1 MRSSAL
7 ALPASHAIGQRR
19 RTLNQLRGGVVYYA
33 GVAIVSLF
41 FMGPFIWT
49 VLSSLKDA
57 SEIATFPPTF
67 MPKVLHFENYIYAW
81 TKVPFLNFY
90 INSLT
95 VTGLAVV
102 GQTTSATLVAYGF
115 ARFRFPLR
123 GFFFM
128 LVLATLM
135 VPWEVTIV
143 PSFLLF
149 RALGWLDTLT
159 PLIVPH
165 WFGGGPFFIF
175 LMRQFFLTRPRD
187 FDEAAKIDGA
197 NSLQVLW
204 HVLIPLCRPAITS
217 VAIFSFLF
225 HWNAFIEPLI
235 FLNSPEKFTISLG
248 MRYFQTIPM
257 EAGEP
262 KDHLLMAGTII
273 MIVPCVL
280 LFFFAQRYFVRG
292 IVLSGLKG

>member
-7 ALPASHAIGQRR
+7 VLPRQVTGQRR
-19 RTLNQLRGGVVYYA
+19 RTFARVRGGTLYYA
-33 GVAIVSLF
+33 GVAIVSVF

-57 SEIATFPPTF
+57 SEITTFPPTF
-67 MPKVLHFENYIYAW
+67 FPRVLHFENYVYAW
-81 TKVPFLNFY
+81 TKVPFLSFY
-90 INSLT
+90 INSIT
-95 VTGLAVV
+95 VTGLAVI
-102 GQTTSATLVAYGF
+102 GQTASATLVAYGF

-123 GFFFM
+123 SFFFM

-175 LMRQFFLTRPRD
+175 LMR
-187 FDEAAKIDGA
+187 
-197 NSLQVLW
+197 
-204 HVLIPLCRPAITS
+204 
-217 VAIFSFLF
+217 
-225 HWNAFIEPLI
+225 
-235 FLNSPEKFTISLG
+235 
-248 MRYFQTIPM
+248 
-257 EAGEP
+257 
-262 KDHLLMAGTII
+262 
-273 MIVPCVL
+273 
-280 LFFFAQRYFVRG
+280 
-292 IVLSGLKG
+292 

>member
-1 MRSSAL
+1 MQSEAL
-7 ALPASHAIGQRR
+7 ALPRSTIRH
-19 RTLNQLRGGVVYYA
+19 RGKRLSQIRNAVIFYVF
-33 GVAIVSLF
+33 VSILSVF

-49 VLSSLKDA
+49 VISSLKDA

-67 MPKVLHFENYIYAW
+67 LPKTWRWYNYPDAW
-81 TKVPFLNFY
+81 SRVPFLNFY
-90 INSLT
+90 INSIL
-95 VTGLAVV
+95 VTGLATF
-102 GQTTSATLVAYGF
+102 GQTVSATLVAYGF
-115 ARFRFPLR
+115 ARFRFPLK
-123 GFFFM
+123 GPLFL
-128 LVLATLM
+128 LVLSTLM

-149 RALGWLDTLT
+149 RTLGWLDTLT

-175 LMRQFFLTRPRD
+175 LLRQFFLTIPRD
-187 FDEAAKIDGA
+187 YDEAAKIDGA

-204 HVLIPLCRPAITS
+204 EILVPLCRPAITT
-217 VAIFSFLF
+217 VAIFAALF

-235 FLNSPEKFTISLG
+235 FLNTPEKFTISLG
-248 MRYFQTIPM
+248 LRYFQTAPLD
-257 EAGEP
+257 AGEP
-262 KDHLLMAGTII
+262 KEHLLMAGTVI

-280 LFFFAQRYFVRG
+280 LFFAAQRYFVKG